1 MTRWHF
7 FYTRFMDGPSLI
19 TQFITIGLPKL
30 PNSDKFVQTS
40 LAPARVVSCFQTD
53 VIRRNQPR
61 VCHRKAIMKP
71 LPRARVFSAIRRAQ
85 NKQWRRVGKC
95 LACEFVF
102 FCVLSLI
109 PVAIHVRYSFFFA
122 KLFCHR
128 HHRPLSLPEVFV
140 VVGTSDYAPNSITI
154 GVMVLYIDCNR

>member
-1 MTRWHF
+1 MTRHF
-7 FYTRFMDGPSLI
+7 FYTRFMDGPPLI

-85 NKQWRRVGKC
+85 NKHWSRVGKC

-102 FCVLSLI
+102 FCVIINTCCHSRSFSFFLCETFLPSSSSSLI
-109 PVAIHVRYSFFFA
+109 TTW
-122 KLFCHR
+122 
-128 HHRPLSLPEVFV
+128 SLRRGRQFRLRAEFNYDWCDGP
-140 VVGTSDYAPNSITI
+140 I
-154 GVMVLYIDCNR
+154 